1 MSTAPHTE
9 NTPGATETTTPAHP
23 EPQPI
28 TNAAG
33 QDLPPPE
40 EVTAEGQPGSCSHLG
55 AEEPEMIRVSRLPP
69 APPPVFAQPD
79 MDEIVSTLDQVQLA
93 EITQYRA
100 VTRHPPFPPA
110 PHEEDT
116 CVAENAPPARGLV
129 AESAGELAGEPAE
142 LPDALIGERPG
153 TDADPTNDT
162 APANGTESTNS
173 VEFTNGMEPAQGV
186 DPIDA
191 FELIDDVYLTDGVDP
206 AGDFHAINAENSTD
220 TYTAIPTESKL
231 HQWNRLA
238 LSAAPY
244 RDMWREEMATL
255 DDPLPPEIRPPHR
268 FAAGIIIY
276 SIEVLLGHRAPG
288 YVRPHLS
295 PEVFAALVRR
305 AGLAM
310 RIKGKAPWLGN
321 LRISTLKITHPR
333 PRVAEV
339 IACVYSGER
348 THAVAMRME
357 FLAGRWIVVALE
369 IG

>member
-1 MSTAPHTE
+1 
-9 NTPGATETTTPAHP
+9 
-23 EPQPI
+23 
-28 TNAAG
+28 
-33 QDLPPPE
+33 
-40 EVTAEGQPGSCSHLG
+40 
-55 AEEPEMIRVSRLPP
+55 
-69 APPPVFAQPD
+69 
-79 MDEIVSTLDQVQLA
+79 
-93 EITQYRA
+93 
-100 VTRHPPFPPA
+100 
-110 PHEEDT
+110 
-116 CVAENAPPARGLV
+116 
-129 AESAGELAGEPAE
+129 
-142 LPDALIGERPG
+142 
-153 TDADPTNDT
+153 
-162 APANGTESTNS
+162 
-173 VEFTNGMEPAQGV
+173 
-186 DPIDA
+186 
-191 FELIDDVYLTDGVDP
+191 
-206 AGDFHAINAENSTD
+206 
-220 TYTAIPTESKL
+220 
-231 HQWNRLA
+231 
-238 LSAAPY
+238 
-244 RDMWREEMATL
+244 MATL

>member
-9 NTPGATETTTPAHP
+9 NTPGATETTAPAHP

-28 TNAAG
+28 FNAAG

-40 EVTAEGQPGSCSHLG
+40 EATAEGQPGSCSDHG
-55 AEEPEMIRVSRLPP
+55 AEEPEMIQVSRLPP

-110 PHEEDT
+110 LHEEGT
-116 CVAENAPPARGLV
+116 CVAENAPPTGAPAG
-129 AESAGELAGEPAE
+129 ESAGELASEHAE
-142 LPDALIGERPG
+142 LPDALVGERPG
-153 TDADPTNDT
+153 TDADPTN
-162 APANGTESTNS
+162 AEPANG

-186 DPIDA
+186 EPVDA
-191 FELIDDVYLTDGVDP
+191 FELIDDVYLAYGVGA
-206 AGDFHAINAENSTD
+206 AGDENIIDGGTGTDSEHITD
-220 TYTAIPTESKL
+220 TYTALPSESKL
-231 HQWNRLA
+231 HQWNRIA

-268 FAAGIIIY
+268 FAAGIIVY

-288 YVRPHLS
+288 YVRPHLI